1 MASLIVMLPTA
12 LVLLRVIRGTIVAD
26 PGKAQIWVR
35 RWALML
41 TLFIAA
47 LTGLID
53 LITLIN
59 TFLGGEITTRF
70 GLKVA
75 IVLLIAI
82 GVFLHFL
89 ADLKGYW
96 IVNSKKAMYVG
107 VSVALLVIASIVAG
121 FFIIGT
127 PGEVRKL
134 RYDDQK
140 VQDLQTIQYQITNY
154 YQQKRALPASLD
166 ALSDPLANFIA
177 LSYF

>member
-1 MASLIVMLPTA
+1 
-12 LVLLRVIRGTIVAD
+12 
-26 PGKAQIWVR
+26 
-35 RWALML
+35 ML

-96 IVNSKKAMYVG
+96 IVTSK
-107 VSVALLVIASIVAG
+107 SSPQRPDPTRSIK
-121 FFIIGT
+121 T
-127 PGEVRKL
+127 H
-134 RYDDQK
+134 
-140 VQDLQTIQYQITNY
+140 N
-154 YQQKRALPASLD
+154 
-166 ALSDPLANFIA
+166 PLA
-177 LSYF
+177 LR